1 MNIPVQITRL
11 TEKWEQQAPQWRQRF
26 ILIAAVSAVVL
37 IGLLYIAFRP
47 NYVTVFHGLTLED
60 AAAVTAELESKRIP
74 TKLENAGTA
83 IAVPRKQAD
92 LARLEA
98 AAAGLPRSGRV
109 GYELFN
115 KSSFSMTESERALQ
129 QQLLLEEQLALTLKK
144 ISNIQDAEV
153 KLALPKEN
161 VFLDPKRQT
170 VATASVWVKSTT
182 PLDSGQVGGLV
193 HLVSRAVPNLAPE
206 NVTVIDADGRVLNSG
221 SDQVG
226 PSYTDQQSRQQAL
239 QLELERSITTLLGQI
254 FGEEN
259 VAVRVA
265 AELDFDQR
273 STQTVRF
280 EAPGNGEEG
289 LVRQIEELSDYYS
302 GQGTAGAPPGTDTNP
317 GEVTQSP
324 SGGTSSSVSEKR
336 QRTIAYELDE
346 IRETIT
352 YAPGAIKR
360 LSVSVIV
367 NETDRVV
374 DAAKVQE
381 AVQAAVGYD
390 AERDDVVSVQTMSFI
405 GPETPPVVVAPPWY
419 SSLGVQVGIGVLLAI
434 IALLVVRSIARRR
447 QRVLLEE
454 LQMAQVAA
462 TVEPEAEEEL
472 PQPQEDKSESL
483 RKHLERVA
491 RQKPEDFA
499 FLIRTWLNEE
509 S

>member
-1 MNIPVQITRL
+1 MNLPFQITGL
-11 TEKWEQQAPQWRQRF
+11 IEKWEQQAPQWRQRV
-26 ILIAAVSAVVL
+26 IVIAAVSLLVMT
-37 IGLLYIAFRP
+37 GLLYIAFRP

-60 AAAVTAELESKRIP
+60 SAAVTAELQSKRI
-74 TKLENAGTA
+74 TTRLENAGTA

-109 GYELFN
+109 GYDLFN

-129 QQLLLEEQLALTLKK
+129 QQLLLEEQLALTLQK
-144 ISNIQDAEV
+144 ISYIQDAEV
-153 KLALPKEN
+153 KLALPKDN

-170 VATASVWVKSTT
+170 LATASVWIKSAQT
-182 PLDSGQVGGLV
+182 LDTEQVAGLV

-221 SDQVG
+221 NEQG
-226 PSYTDQQSRQQAL
+226 GASYSEQQSRQQAL
-239 QLELERSITTLLGQI
+239 QLELERSINTLLGQI
-254 FGEEN
+254 FGEDN
-259 VAVRVA
+259 VAVRVVA
-265 AELDFDQR
+265 DLDFDQR

-280 EAPGNGEEG
+280 EAPGEGEDG
-289 LVRQIEELSDYYS
+289 LVRQIEEMSDFYS
-302 GQGTAGAPPGTDTNP
+302 GEGTAGAPPGTDTNP

-324 SGGTSSSVSEKR
+324 AGGHSSSVAEKR
-336 QRTIAYELDE
+336 QKTIAYELDE

-367 NETDRVV
+367 NESDLVV
-374 DAAKVQE
+374 DTAKVQA

-390 AERDDVVSVQTMSFI
+390 AQRADVVSVQMMSFV
-405 GPETPPVVVAPPWY
+405 GPEAPPPPVAAPWY
-419 SSLGVQVGIGVLLAI
+419 SSWTIKVGIAILACI
-434 IALLVVRSIARRR
+434 AALLVVRAVVSRK
-447 QRVLLEE
+447 QRVLLQE
-454 LQMAQVAA
+454 LQMAQMAA
-462 TVEPEAEEEL
+462 TAEPEVEEL
-472 PQPQEDKSESL
+472 LEPQEGETERL

-491 RQKPEDFA
+491 RQKPDDFA
-499 FLIRTWLNEE
+499 ILIRAWLNEE